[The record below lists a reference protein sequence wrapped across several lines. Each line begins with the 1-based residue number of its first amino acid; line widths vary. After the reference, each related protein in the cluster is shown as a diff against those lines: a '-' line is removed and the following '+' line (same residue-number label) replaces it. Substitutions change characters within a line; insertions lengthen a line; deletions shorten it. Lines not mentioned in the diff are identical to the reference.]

1 MMKLWGILDMMNIK
15 MKINMKEE
23 KIRNNLEEA
32 IEKIEYAQYIP
43 YHKRIVMYGYN
54 ELVQRADRLAM
65 LLIKI

>member
-1 MMKLWGILDMMNIK
+1 
-15 MKINMKEE
+15 MKEE

-32 IEKIEYAQYIP
+32 IEKIEYAQHIP

-54 ELVQRADRLAM
+54 KLVQRADRLAM